1 MYESPGRTLKLK
13 AESYTTKQIDMT
25 HFTYSEIHQ
34 QPEMWRK
41 ELQVLLSAKAEIS
54 AFMRKYLTPDTDVVL
69 TGAGTSAFIGDAI
82 CPVMRG
88 MWRNV
93 RSVPTTD
100 LITHSEYL
108 LDKERPLLL
117 ISFARSG
124 NSPESVGAVNL
135 ANKLCKNVAHIYIT
149 CNKNGK
155 LAQQAIE
162 SADRALKS
170 ERSDL
175 LVENV
180 SERSQTFSTIKKVE
194 SNILLLLLPEET
206 DDKSLAMTSSF
217 STMLLTCL
225 MLGHIDT
232 LEQDAEMIEK
242 AVKNAECVIA
252 DYEDKLQEIGSRK
265 FERGVFLGSGALKGI
280 AEECHL
286 KLQELT
292 DGAVVCKFDSFLG
305 FRHGPKAVVN
315 DKSIV
320 VYLMTNEEDVMRYE
334 RDLIRQVDGNNNPV
348 AQVIVISGR
357 DLEMPEVKADLVVK
371 MPYSKAETDFY
382 GIVSYVLVGQLLGY
396 YASLA
401 HSLNPDAPSVSGNI
415 HRVVEGVT
423 IYE

>member
-1 MYESPGRTLKLK
+1 MRQNSLKISK
-13 AESYTTKQIDMT
+13 NTIEMT
-25 HFTYSEIHQ
+25 NSFTFNEIHQ
-34 QPEMWRK
+34 QPAMWRK
-41 ELQVLLSAKAEIS
+41 ELEKLLAKKEEIRV
-54 AFMRKYLTPDTDVVL
+54 FMHKYLTPETDIVL
-69 TGAGTSAFIGDAI
+69 TGAGTSAFIGDALL
-82 CPVMRG
+82 PVMRG
-88 MWRNV
+88 MWHNV

-100 LITHSEYL
+100 IITHAEYL
-108 LDKERPLLL
+108 LNPDKPLLL

-135 ANKLCKNVAHIYIT
+135 ANKLCKNVAHVYIT

-155 LAQQAIE
+155 LAEESRQPSAI
-162 SADRALKS
+162 SR
-170 ERSDL
+170 
-175 LVENV
+175 
-180 SERSQTFSTIKKVE
+180 Q
-194 SNILLLLLPEET
+194 NILLLLLPEET

-232 LEQDAEMIEK
+232 LEKDVEQIEK
-242 AVKNAECVIA
+242 AAKNAEAVIA
-252 DYEDKLQEIGSRK
+252 EYEDKLKEIASRP

-315 DKSIV
+315 SKSIV
-320 VYLMTNEEDVMRYE
+320 VYLMTDQEDVQRYE
-334 RDLIRQVDGNNNPV
+334 RDLVKQVDANNTPV
-348 AQVIVISGR
+348 AQIIVIGGKA
-357 DLEMPEVKADLVVK
+357 PELPGVKADLVVK
-371 MPYSKAETDFY
+371 MPFGYADNTFY
-382 GIVSYVLVGQLLGY
+382 GIAPFVVVGQLLGY

-401 HSLNPDAPSVSGNI
+401 HGLNPDAPSVSGNI

>member
-1 MYESPGRTLKLK
+1 MAVKDE
-13 AESYTTKQIDMT
+13 
-25 HFTYSEIHQ
+25 
-34 QPEMWRK
+34 
-41 ELQVLLSAKAEIS
+41 VS
-54 AFMRKYLTPDTDVVL
+54 AFMHKYLTHDTDIVL

-82 CPVMRG
+82 EPVMRG

-93 RSVPTTD
+93 RAVPTTD
-100 LITHSEYL
+100 LITHAEYL
-108 LDKERPLLL
+108 LDAERPLLL

-124 NSPESVGAVNL
+124 NSPESVGAVNI
-135 ANKLCKNVAHIYIT
+135 ANRLCKNVAHIYIT

-155 LAQQAIE
+155 LALQAQDKE
-162 SADRALKS
+162 
-170 ERSDL
+170 
-175 LVENV
+175 
-180 SERSQTFSTIKKVE
+180 
-194 SNILLLLLPEET
+194 NILLLLLPEET

-232 LEQDAEMIEK
+232 LEKDVEKIEK
-242 AVKNAECVIA
+242 AVKNAEVVIEQ
-252 DYEDKLQEIGSRK
+252 YEPELKAIGERP

-320 VYLMTNEEDVMRYE
+320 VYLMTDEEKVMRYE
-334 RDLIRQVDGNNNPV
+334 RDLVRQVDSNNKPV

-357 DLEMPEVKADLVVK
+357 DPEMEEVHADLVVK
-371 MPYSKAETDFY
+371 MPYCKAETDFY
-382 GIVSYVLVGQLLGY
+382 GIIPYVLVGQLLGF
-396 YASLA
+396 YASKA
-401 HSLNPDAPSVSGNI
+401 HGLNPDAPSVSGNI

>member
-1 MYESPGRTLKLK
+1 MKTG
-13 AESYTTKQIDMT
+13 
-25 HFTYSEIHQ
+25 FTFKEIHQ
-34 QPEMWRK
+34 QPAMWRK
-41 ELQVLLSAKAEIS
+41 EMEALLAKKAEVS
-54 AFMRKYLTPDTDVVL
+54 AFMHKYLTPETDVVL
-69 TGAGTSAFIGDAI
+69 TGAGTSAFIGDALQ
-82 CPVMRG
+82 PVMRG

-93 RSVPTTD
+93 RSVATTD
-100 LITHSEYL
+100 LITHATYL

-135 ANKLCKNVAHIYIT
+135 ANKICKNVAHVYIT
-149 CNKNGK
+149 CNANGK
-155 LAQQAIE
+155 LAMQAKE
-162 SADRALKS
+162 AAAKG
-170 ERSDL
+170 
-175 LVENV
+175 
-180 SERSQTFSTIKKVE
+180 E
-194 SNILLLLLPEET
+194 SNILLLQLPEET

-225 MLGHIDT
+225 MLGRIDH
-232 LEQDAEMIEK
+232 LDKDVEMIEK
-242 AVKNAECVIA
+242 TAQNAEAVIA
-252 DYEDKLQEIGSRK
+252 NYEEKLKEIAERP

-320 VYLMTNEEDVMRYE
+320 VYLMVDDEKVQRYE
-334 RDLIRQVDGNNNPV
+334 RDLVRQVDANNKPV
-348 AQVIVISGR
+348 AQVIVIAGKKPE
-357 DLEMPEVKADLVVK
+357 LEGVHADLVVQ
-371 MPYSKAETDFY
+371 MPHGPGENDFY
-382 GIVSYVLVGQLLGY
+382 GIVAYVLVGQLLGF
-396 YASLA
+396 YASHA
-401 HSLNPDAPSVSGNI
+401 HGLNPDAPSVSGNI

>member
-1 MYESPGRTLKLK
+1 MENTG
-13 AESYTTKQIDMT
+13 
-25 HFTYSEIHQ
+25 FTFNEIHQ
-34 QPEMWRK
+34 QPAMWRK
-41 ELQVLLSAKAEIS
+41 ELQALLAAKAEIS
-54 AFMRKYLTPDTDVVL
+54 AFMHKYLTPDTDIVL
-69 TGAGTSAFIGDAI
+69 TGAGTSAFIGDALQ
-82 CPVMRG
+82 PVMRG
-88 MWRNV
+88 MWHNV
-93 RSVPTTD
+93 RSVATTD
-100 LITHSEYL
+100 IITHAKYL
-108 LDKERPLLL
+108 LSPDKPLLL
-117 ISFARSG
+117 VSFARSG

-135 ANKLCKNVAHIYIT
+135 ANKLCKNVAHVYIT

-155 LAQQAIE
+155 LAQQA
-162 SADRALKS
+162 AGKD
-170 ERSDL
+170 
-175 LVENV
+175 
-180 SERSQTFSTIKKVE
+180 
-194 SNILLLLLPEET
+194 NILLLLLPEET

-242 AVKNAECVIA
+242 TAKNAEAVMAEYEEKLKEIA
-252 DYEDKLQEIGSRK
+252 KRP

-320 VYLMTNEEDVMRYE
+320 VYLMVDDEKVQRYE
-334 RDLIRQVDGNNNPV
+334 RDLVRQVDANNKPV
-348 AQVIVISGR
+348 AQVIVIAGKKPE
-357 DLEMPEVKADLVVK
+357 LEGVKADLVVQ
-371 MPYSKAETDFY
+371 MPYGPGENDFY
-382 GIVSYVLVGQLLGY
+382 GIVAYVLVGQLLGF
-396 YASLA
+396 YASHA
-401 HSLNPDAPSVSGNI
+401 HGLNPDAPSVSGNI

>member
-1 MYESPGRTLKLK
+1 MN
-13 AESYTTKQIDMT
+13 SYT
-25 HFTYSEIHQ
+25 FTEIHQ
-34 QPEMWRK
+34 QPEMWREEHQALLKAK
-41 ELQVLLSAKAEIS
+41 EQIS
-54 AFMRKYLTPDTDVVL
+54 AFMHKYLTPETDIVL

-82 CPVMRG
+82 EPVMRG
-88 MWRNV
+88 IWRNV
-93 RSVPTTD
+93 RAVPTTD
-100 LITHSEYL
+100 LITHAEYL
-108 LDKERPLLL
+108 LDSEKPLLL
-117 ISFARSG
+117 VSFARSG

-135 ANKLCKNVAHIYIT
+135 ANKLCKNVAHVYIT
-149 CNKNGK
+149 CNKDGQLAKQAEGK
-155 LAQQAIE
+155 
-162 SADRALKS
+162 D
-170 ERSDL
+170 
-175 LVENV
+175 
-180 SERSQTFSTIKKVE
+180 
-194 SNILLLLLPEET
+194 NILLLLLPKET

-232 LEQDAEMIEK
+232 LEQDEAMIEK
-242 AVKNAECVIA
+242 AVKNAEAVIA
-252 DYEDKLQEIGSRK
+252 NYEEQLRAIGERP

-320 VYLMTNEEDVMRYE
+320 VYLMTDEEKVMRYE
-334 RDLIRQVDGNNNPV
+334 RDLVRQVDSNNKPV
-348 AQVIVISGR
+348 AQIIVISGR
-357 DLEMPEVKADLVVK
+357 KPEMPEVKADLVVEL
-371 MPYSKAETDFY
+371 PYRKAETDFY
-382 GIVSYVLVGQLLGY
+382 GIVPYVLVGQLLGF

-401 HSLNPDAPSVSGNI
+401 HGLNPDAPSVSGNI

>member
-1 MYESPGRTLKLK
+1 MANT
-13 AESYTTKQIDMT
+13 M
-25 HFTYSEIHQ
+25 FTFNEIHQ
-34 QPEMWRK
+34 QPAMWRK
-41 ELQVLLSAKAEIS
+41 EMGMLLEKKAEVS
-54 AFMRKYLTPDTDVVL
+54 AFMHKYLTPDTDVVL
-69 TGAGTSAFIGDAI
+69 TGAGTSAFIGDAL

-93 RSVPTTD
+93 RSVATTD
-100 LITHSEYL
+100 IVTHAEYL

-124 NSPESVGAVNL
+124 NSPESVAAVNL
-135 ANKLCKNVAHIYIT
+135 ANKVCKNVAHVYIT
-149 CNKNGK
+149 CNKSGELAKQAGERRMANG
-155 LAQQAIE
+155 
-162 SADRALKS
+162 
-170 ERSDL
+170 
-175 LVENV
+175 
-180 SERSQTFSTIKKVE
+180 E

-232 LEQDAEMIEK
+232 LDKDQEMIEK
-242 AVKNAECVIA
+242 TAKNAEAVIA
-252 DYEDKLQEIGSRK
+252 EYEDKLKEIASRP

-315 DKSIV
+315 SKSIV
-320 VYLMTNEEDVMRYE
+320 VYLMTDQESVQRYE
-334 RDLIRQVDGNNNPV
+334 RDLVKQVDANNTPV
-348 AQVIVISGR
+348 AQIIVIGGKA
-357 DLEMPEVKADLVVK
+357 PELPGVKADLVVK
-371 MPYSKAETDFY
+371 MPYGYAENEHY
-382 GIVSYVLVGQLLGY
+382 GIVPFVVVGQLLGY

-401 HSLNPDAPSVSGNI
+401 HGLNPDAPSVSGNI

>member
-1 MYESPGRTLKLK
+1 MTN
-13 AESYTTKQIDMT
+13 YTFD
-25 HFTYSEIHQ
+25 EIHQ
-34 QPEMWRK
+34 QPAMWRK
-41 ELQVLLSAKAEIS
+41 ELQALLNNKAEVS
-54 AFMRKYLTPDTDVVL
+54 AFMHKYLTPDTDIVL
-69 TGAGTSAFIGDAI
+69 TGAGTSAFIGDAL

-100 LITHSEYL
+100 IVTHAKYL
-108 LDKERPLLL
+108 LDRERPLLL
-117 ISFARSG
+117 VSFARSG
-124 NSPESVGAVNL
+124 NSPESVAAVNL
-135 ANKLCKNVAHIYIT
+135 ANKVCKNVAHVYIT
-149 CNKNGK
+149 CNAQGK
-155 LAQQAIE
+155 LAKQAG
-162 SADRALKS
+162 
-170 ERSDL
+170 ERREASG
-175 LVENV
+175 
-180 SERSQTFSTIKKVE
+180 E

-232 LEQDAEMIEK
+232 LEQDKEMIEK
-242 AVKNAECVIA
+242 AAKNAECVIA
-252 DYEDKLQEIGSRK
+252 EYEEKLKEIASRP

-315 DKSIV
+315 SKSIV
-320 VYLMTNEEDVMRYE
+320 VYLMTDQEEVQRYE
-334 RDLIRQVDGNNNPV
+334 RDLVKQVDANNTPV
-348 AQVIVISGR
+348 AQIIVIGGKA
-357 DLEMPEVKADLVVK
+357 PELPNVKADLVVK
-371 MPYSKAETDFY
+371 MPYGYEENTFY
-382 GIVSYVLVGQLLGY
+382 GIVPFVVVGQLLGF
-396 YASLA
+396 YASKA
-401 HSLNPDAPSVSGNI
+401 HGLNPDAPSVSGNI

>member
-1 MYESPGRTLKLK
+1 M
-13 AESYTTKQIDMT
+13 ANYTYD
-25 HFTYSEIHQ
+25 EIHQ
-34 QPEMWRK
+34 QPAMWRK
-41 ELQVLLSAKAEIS
+41 ELKALLANKAEVS
-54 AFMRKYLTPDTDVVL
+54 AFMHKYLTPDTDVVL
-69 TGAGTSAFIGDAI
+69 TGAGTSAFIGDALL
-82 CPVMRG
+82 PVMRG
-88 MWRNV
+88 LWRNV

-100 LITHSEYL
+100 LITHAEYL
-108 LDKERPLLL
+108 LDKERPLLM

-135 ANKLCKNVAHIYIT
+135 ANKICKNVAHVYIT

-155 LAQQAIE
+155 LAQQAVE
-162 SADRALKS
+162 SQKS
-170 ERSDL
+170 KE
-175 LVENV
+175 
-180 SERSQTFSTIKKVE
+180 E
-194 SNILLLLLPEET
+194 SNILLLQLPEET

-217 STMLLTCL
+217 STMLMTCL

-232 LEQDAEMIEK
+232 LEQDADEIEK
-242 AVKNAECVIA
+242 TAKNAEVVIA
-252 DYEDKLQEIGSRK
+252 EYEEKLKAIAERP

-320 VYLMTNEEDVMRYE
+320 VYLMNDKESVLRYE
-334 RDLIRQVDGNNNPV
+334 RDLVKQVDANNKPV
-348 AQVIVISGR
+348 AQIVVIAGNA
-357 DLEMPEVKADLVVK
+357 PELPGVKADLVVK
-371 MPYSKAETDFY
+371 MPYGPKENDFY
-382 GIVSYVLVGQLLGY
+382 GIVPYVLVGQLLGF
-396 YASLA
+396 YASKA
-401 HSLNPDAPSVSGNI
+401 HGLNPDAPSVSGNI

>member
-1 MYESPGRTLKLK
+1 MANTR
-13 AESYTTKQIDMT
+13 YT
-25 HFTYSEIHQ
+25 FNEIHQ
-34 QPEMWRK
+34 QPAMWRK
-41 ELQVLLSAKAEIS
+41 ELEKLLAKKEEIR
-54 AFMRKYLTPDTDVVL
+54 AFMHKYLTPETDIVL
-69 TGAGTSAFIGDAI
+69 TGAGTSAFIGDALL
-82 CPVMRG
+82 PVMRG
-88 MWRNV
+88 MWHNV

-100 LITHSEYL
+100 IITHAEYL
-108 LDKERPLLL
+108 LNPDKPLLL

-135 ANKLCKNVAHIYIT
+135 ANKLCKNVAHVYIT

-155 LAQQAIE
+155 LAEESRQPSAI
-162 SADRALKS
+162 SR
-170 ERSDL
+170 
-175 LVENV
+175 
-180 SERSQTFSTIKKVE
+180 Q
-194 SNILLLLLPEET
+194 NILLLLLPEET

-232 LEQDAEMIEK
+232 LDKDVEK
-242 AVKNAECVIA
+242 VEKLAKNAEVVIA
-252 DYEDKLQEIGSRK
+252 EYEEKLKAIAERP

-292 DGAVVCKFDSFLG
+292 DGSVVCKFDSFLG

-315 DKSIV
+315 SKSIV
-320 VYLMTNEEDVMRYE
+320 VYLMTEQEAVQRYE
-334 RDLIRQVDGNNNPV
+334 RDLVKQVDANNTPV
-348 AQVIVISGR
+348 AQIIVIAGKA
-357 DLEMPEVKADLVVK
+357 PELPGVKADLVVR
-371 MPYSKAETDFY
+371 MPYGPEENDFY
-382 GIVSYVLVGQLLGY
+382 GIVAYVLVGQLLGY

-401 HSLNPDAPSVSGNI
+401 HGLNPDAPSVSGNI

>member
-1 MYESPGRTLKLK
+1 MANTG
-13 AESYTTKQIDMT
+13 
-25 HFTYSEIHQ
+25 FTFNEIHQ
-34 QPEMWRK
+34 QPAMWRK
-41 ELQVLLSAKAEIS
+41 ELAALLAKKEEIR
-54 AFMRKYLTPDTDVVL
+54 AFMHKYLTPDTDIVL
-69 TGAGTSAFIGDAI
+69 TGAGTSAFIGDALQ
-82 CPVMRG
+82 PVMRG

-100 LITHSEYL
+100 IVTHAKYL
-108 LDKERPLLL
+108 LDEERPLLL

-124 NSPESVGAVNL
+124 NSPESVAAVNL
-135 ANKLCKNVAHIYIT
+135 ANKVCKNVAHVYIT

-155 LAQQAIE
+155 LAKQANGE
-162 SADRALKS
+162 NGDAALNGGK
-170 ERSDL
+170 D
-175 LVENV
+175 
-180 SERSQTFSTIKKVE
+180 
-194 SNILLLLLPEET
+194 NILLLLLPEET

-232 LEQDAEMIEK
+232 LDKDQEMIEK
-242 AVKNAECVIA
+242 TAKNAEAVMA
-252 DYEDKLQEIGSRK
+252 EYEDKLKEIASRP

-315 DKSIV
+315 SKSIV
-320 VYLMTNEEDVMRYE
+320 VYLMTEQEDVQRYE
-334 RDLIRQVDGNNNPV
+334 RDLVKQVDANNTPV
-348 AQVIVISGR
+348 AQIIVIAGKA
-357 DLEMPEVKADLVVK
+357 PELPGVKADLVVR
-371 MPYSKAETDFY
+371 MPYGPEENDFY
-382 GIVSYVLVGQLLGY
+382 GIVAYVLVGQLLGY

-401 HSLNPDAPSVSGNI
+401 HGLNPDAPSVSGNI

>member
-1 MYESPGRTLKLK
+1 M
-13 AESYTTKQIDMT
+13 TTS
-25 HFTYSEIHQ
+25 FTFNEIHQ
-34 QPEMWRK
+34 QPAMWRK
-41 ELQVLLSAKAEIS
+41 EHEALLKAKAEIS
-54 AFMRKYLTPDTDVVL
+54 AFMHKYLTPDTDIVL
-69 TGAGTSAFIGDAI
+69 TGAGTSAFIGDAL

-100 LITHSEYL
+100 IITHAEYL

-117 ISFARSG
+117 VSFARSG

-135 ANKLCKNVAHIYIT
+135 ANKLCKNIAHVYIT

-155 LAQQAIE
+155 LAQQA
-162 SADRALKS
+162 AGKD
-170 ERSDL
+170 
-175 LVENV
+175 
-180 SERSQTFSTIKKVE
+180 
-194 SNILLLLLPEET
+194 NILLLLLPEET

-232 LEQDAEMIEK
+232 LEKDAEMFEK
-242 AVKNAECVIA
+242 TAQNAEAVIA
-252 DYEDKLQEIGSRK
+252 KYEDKLKEIASRP

-320 VYLMTNEEDVMRYE
+320 VYLMTDQESVQRYE
-334 RDLIRQVDGNNNPV
+334 RDLVKQVDANNKPV
-348 AQVIVISGR
+348 AQIIVIAGEKPALP
-357 DLEMPEVKADLVVK
+357 DVKADLIVQ
-371 MPYSKAETDFY
+371 MPFGKKENDFY
-382 GIVSYVLVGQLLGY
+382 GIVPFVLVGQLLGY

-401 HSLNPDAPSVSGNI
+401 HGLNPDAPSVSGNI